1 MTDMGLGLSMN
12 RKTIISIAA
21 FLVVVAVGTYL
32 VFDLEAL
39 TQKEIEFTELL
50 EGQIATA
57 LGEEPTRFFPK
68 AGRLPSKFQMG
79 GTPPAVYK
87 LKITT
92 GRRGRRLTFDLSIK
106 RTTEKAQGKFKGRWK
121 HELRAYRLGTLEP
134 VELTSLDPKNSRL
147 AKIRSGGQITGL
159 FFLAQRGRAL
169 FGLTLKGIYLK
180 EFDDFEGM
188 LVPILKSIEE
198 NGPTLMLES
207 DT

>member
-1 MTDMGLGLSMN
+1 MKAKSILS
-12 RKTIISIAA
+12 IVG
-21 FLVVVAVGTYL
+21 FVLVVAVGTYL

-39 TQKEIEFTELL
+39 TAREVHFIERL
-50 EGQIATA
+50 EGDIAEA
-57 LGEEPTRFFPK
+57 LGKERAAFFPE

-106 RTTEKAQGKFKGRWK
+106 KTADKAHRKFEGRWK

-134 VELTSLDPKNSRL
+134 VNLNTLSAENNRL
-147 AKIRSGGQITGL
+147 AVIRAGGKITGL

-169 FGLTLKGIYLK
+169 FGLTLKGIYLE
-180 EFDDFEGM
+180 EFSDFESV
-188 LVPILKSIEE
+188 LIPTLHAIESD
-198 NGPTLMLES
+198 GPTIMLDS
-207 DT
+207 DS